1 MIITR
6 TPLRVSFVGGGTDLA
21 SFYRRSPGAVV
32 SMAVNKYFYLS
43 MHPHFAQKGF
53 LLKYSETENPETAD
67 RIKHRIIRAVFE
79 RYGVENADFSSAADV
94 PGGTGMGSS
103 SSFTVSLLQLVHAS
117 QHRYVSQR
125 DLAREACE
133 IEIDVLG
140 EPIGKQDQYG
150 GAVGGL
156 KFIQFNTDDSV
167 EVTPVHLRQDER
179 RKLEGSL
186 MLFYLGNQR
195 SASAILEKQ
204 NKATA
209 TEEQVFK
216 SLEQMAAQA
225 HQFKSDIATDVD
237 CIGHYLREGWEL
249 KKSLSS
255 AISNPLID
263 GAYAAALDRGALGG
277 KLLGA
282 GAGGFLMVYCP
293 QDRQEGVSQALGDF
307 PLHRLKIDNSGST
320 VIFAAR

>member
-6 TPLRVSFVGGGTDLA
+6 TPMRVSFVGGGTDLA

-32 SMAVNKYFYLS
+32 SMAVNKYFYLT

-53 LLKYSETENPETAD
+53 LLKYSETEHPETAEQ
-67 RIKHRIIRAVFE
+67 IKHRIIRAVFE
-79 RYGVENADFSSAADV
+79 RYNVENADFSSAADV

-103 SSFTVSLLQLVHAS
+103 SSFTVSLLQLVHTS
-117 QHRYVSQR
+117 QNRYVSQR
-125 DLAREACE
+125 DLAKEACE

-156 KFIQFNTDDSV
+156 KLIQFNTDDSV
-167 EVTPVHLRQDER
+167 EVQPIHLRQDER
-179 RKLEGSL
+179 RKLENNL
-186 MLFYLGNQR
+186 TLFYLGNQR
-195 SASAILEKQ
+195 SASAILAKQ

-209 TEEQVFK
+209 TQEDVFRA
-216 SLEQMAAQA
+216 LENMAAQA
-225 HQFKSDIATDVD
+225 HQLKLDIATDVD
-237 CIGHYLREGWEL
+237 CLGHYLREGWAL

-255 AISNPLID
+255 SISNPLID
-263 GAYAAALDRGALGG
+263 DAYTAAMEAGAIGG

-282 GAGGFLMVYCP
+282 GAGGFLLTYCP
-293 QDRQEGVSQALGDF
+293 EDKQAALLERLGHL
-307 PLHRLKIDNSGST
+307 PAHRLKIDNSGST
-320 VIFAAR
+320 VIFDDR

>member
-6 TPLRVSFVGGGTDLA
+6 TPMRVSFVGGGTDLP
-21 SFYRRSPGAVV
+21 SFYRRSPGAVL
-32 SMAVNKYFYLS
+32 SMAVNKYFYLT

-53 LLKYSETENPETAD
+53 LLKYSETENPERAEE
-67 RIKHRIIRAVFE
+67 IKHRIIRAIFM

-103 SSFTVSLLQLVHAS
+103 SSFTVSLLQLVHAY
-117 QHRYVSQR
+117 QNRYVRQR
-125 DLAREACE
+125 DLAAEACE

-150 GAVGGL
+150 GAIGGL
-156 KFIQFNTDDSV
+156 KLIEFNTDDSV
-167 EVTPVHLRQDER
+167 EVTPIHLTQEER
-179 RKLEGSL
+179 RKLEGNL

-195 SASAILEKQ
+195 SASAILEQQ

-209 TEEQVFK
+209 SEDQVFRA
-216 SLEQMAAQA
+216 LQTMAEQARRLKQ
-225 HQFKSDIATDVD
+225 DIAEDVD
-237 CIGHYLREGWEL
+237 CIGPYLREGWEL
-249 KKSLSS
+249 KKSLSR

-263 GAYAAALDRGALGG
+263 DAYEAAIKAGATGA

-282 GAGGFLMVYCP
+282 GAGGFLLTYCP
-293 QDRQEGVSQALGDF
+293 QEHQARLSEALSSC
-307 PLHRLKIDNSGST
+307 PLHRLAIDSSGST
-320 VIFAAR
+320 VIFDDR